1 MIILEA
7 IHNGMVPYMVAGHN
21 LANDDPIFW
30 CIYTSLDPE
39 ELTTWNLFKE
49 IIIWAES
56 KDR

>member
-49 IIIWAES
+49 IIIWA
-56 KDR
+56 